1 MNVSLST
8 DRRTLFKFP
17 SSKLA
22 VTLLLFCFFLPFRFS
37 PPIAMAASVSV
48 DNPSPPPLTKDPTSL
63 MAASSSSPLFIPAS
77 EKRFWSTLRSRVDAL
92 IGDRNAKISILNVEP
107 SFPTEINSRESN
119 RAKRLKEDSMLL
131 LRGFDSISQ
140 TLSQLSNNLDNAL
153 QGARELAKPPTLTDL
168 FHSKLKNSETKEE
181 DPKQKGNQ
189 EESKIGLKRKFD
201 YSECSDDNKG
211 DDGSQKENEQS
222 PQNKKMMKKAKNLA
236 ISMATKA
243 ASLARELKSIK
254 SDLCFMQ
261 ERCSLLEEEN
271 RRLRDG
277 FTKGIRP
284 EEDDLVRLQLEA
296 LLAEKSRLANENANL
311 VRENQCLHQ
320 LVEYH
325 QMTSQD
331 LSASYEEVIRGMCLD
346 FSSPIAEEEEINGGG
361 DSDDADNRV
370 TQTPQTDIFGISTS
384 LDHYFDEEQH

>member
-1 MNVSLST
+1 
-8 DRRTLFKFP
+8 
-17 SSKLA
+17 
-22 VTLLLFCFFLPFRFS
+22 
-37 PPIAMAASVSV
+37 MAASLSV
-48 DNPSPPPLTKDPTSL
+48 LSPPPPTKEHTTS
-63 MAASSSSPLFIPAS
+63 MASSSSSSPLFSPAS
-77 EKRFWSTLRSRVDAL
+77 EKRFWSTLRGRVD
-92 IGDRNAKISILNVEP
+92 DRNA
-107 SFPTEINSRESN
+107 SFLYVFHLFEADLPRYENCALMFSFWLQNSRGESN
-119 RAKRLKEDSMLL
+119 RAKRLKEDSLLL

-153 QGARELAKPPTLTDL
+153 QGARELAKPPTLTDI
-168 FHSKLKNSETKEE
+168 FHSNLKNSEPKEGLE
-181 DPKQKGNQ
+181 VE
-189 EESKIGLKRKFD
+189 EESRIGLKRKFD
-201 YSECSDDNKG
+201 HSECSDDN
-211 DDGSQKENEQS
+211 DSHKESKQS
-222 PQNKKMMKKAKNLA
+222 PRNNNKMMKKAKNLA

-254 SDLCFMQ
+254 NDLCFMQ
-261 ERCSLLEEEN
+261 ERCGLLEEEN

-331 LSASYEEVIRGMCLD
+331 LSASYEQVLRGMCLD
-346 FSSPIAEEEEINGGG
+346 FSSPIAEEEQINGGG
-361 DSDDADNRV
+361 DADKSF
-370 TQTPQTDIFGISTS
+370 TPTPRTNILGLSTS
-384 LDHYFDEEQH
+384 LDEYFDEELEQQVS